1 MAKNISPVKDVAE
14 AQRRGRAGGIASGKA
29 RQKRKEL
36 RELLEVALS
45 MPHEESGMS
54 NAEAV
59 AAALVTKAKAGDTK
73 AFEVL
78 RDSVGEKPVTR
89 MDHTTTGESLAPPVV
104 VDLSKCS
111 PAEISA
117 IVDAVYGDTPTPVG
131 SLPN

>member
-1 MAKNISPVKDVAE
+1 MAKNISPVKDAAE

-45 MPHEESGMS
+45 MPDEERGVS
-54 NAEAV
+54 NAEAI
-59 AAALVTKAKAGDTK
+59 AAALVEKAKAGDVK

-111 PAEISA
+111 PQEIA
-117 IVDAVYGDTPTPVG
+117 AMVDAVYGEPRAPVG
-131 SLPN
+131 ALPN